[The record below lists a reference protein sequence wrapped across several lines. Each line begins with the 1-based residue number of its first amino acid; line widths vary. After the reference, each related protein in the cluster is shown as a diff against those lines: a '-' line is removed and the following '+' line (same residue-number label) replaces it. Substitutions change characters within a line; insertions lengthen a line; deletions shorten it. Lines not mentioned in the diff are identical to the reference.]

1 MKKGN
6 KNRRNTPKKISYNSE
21 NQMMTLFKIIIV
33 LIVIFGV
40 FYGLTLWRTRDKA
53 LDDTDVKETEIQ
65 YDEIL
70 VGTLLKQNANE
81 YYVLYADLNAVDYSK
96 YKAYIDLLGEN
107 PDIKLYTID
116 KENVFNR
123 SYIGNDS
130 NVENYV
136 GKSSID
142 GIIFNEDCLMHI
154 KKVKNKKGV
163 KENKLTEV
171 FAGDEEILKK
181 FSKMVETK

>member
-70 VGTLLKQNANE
+70 VGTLLKQNDNE

-96 YKAYIDLLGEN
+96 YKVTTFLQSKRQVIPAFLFILISVYSLICSFG
-107 PDIKLYTID
+107 I
-116 KENVFNR
+116 R
-123 SYIGNDS
+123 S
-130 NVENYV
+130 
-136 GKSSID
+136 
-142 GIIFNEDCLMHI
+142 
-154 KKVKNKKGV
+154 
-163 KENKLTEV
+163 
-171 FAGDEEILKK
+171 
-181 FSKMVETK
+181 